1 MVLSVSKL
9 RLCSFALVLSLL
21 LSCVTGCGKDKKR
34 NFVMRT
40 FSTLG
45 SETDAAPYSQIIA
58 EYTKTH
64 KNVVINDTSTSRSGS
79 YKMEL
84 SLPSTYRGAGTPD
97 VIYYS
102 AVSDMSELAD
112 FFMTVDD
119 IRKDYP
125 KFASNVS
132 EAALNSAAASNGGRY
147 CIPVRGEWRGIVINA
162 AMFRRS
168 SLRIPEKWDDIV
180 RAALHFEKNK
190 KISLFAN
197 SLDDSGPLVEYMVRG
212 LGGTESLYSA
222 MKGTPDK
229 HWNTVLEAIR
239 VLDELNAFPN
249 MSKGSFDGLVSPSD
263 LKHTS
268 AGKHPSPVDLFN
280 SEKAAILL
288 MDNSMCGQIDVDI
301 DTSYIVLPEVGST
314 TPLPEITTAS
324 NSYPTHELSGPVYPP
339 MTANTLPSETT
350 TSATA
355 RRSPDPTQPGNL
367 RVPGNSKVSDSD
379 SPAGATEN
387 GLYVDFTEGFYIT
400 KKAYYDKTKRDDV
413 IEFVEFF
420 LKEDNVT
427 KLCNNYQAPSL
438 SKISKESR
446 DSLTNKS
453 NIYNGVIRSVETA
466 RSFIVST
473 QTQENS
479 FFWEHCSMAVACMS
493 KGILTKNE
501 ALGMIADTQMTIK
514 DIYNKR

>member
-1 MVLSVSKL
+1 MTVRKTKFLS
-9 RLCSFALVLSLL
+9 SLL
-21 LSCVTGCGKDKKR
+21 AISLLFSCLSGCGEGNKR
-34 NFVMRT
+34 HFVMRT

-45 SETDAAPYSQIIA
+45 SETDAGAYSEIIS
-58 EYTKTH
+58 EYTKSH
-64 KNVVINDTSTSRSGS
+64 KNVVINDTSTTRSGS

-84 SLPSTYRGAGTPD
+84 SLASTYRGAGTPD

-125 KFASNVS
+125 KFASSIS
-132 EAALNSAAASNGGRY
+132 EAAINSAAADNGGRY

-168 SLRIPEKWDDIV
+168 SLRIPEKWEDIV
-180 RAALHFEKNK
+180 RAAMHFEKNK

-197 SLDDSGPLVEYMVRG
+197 SLEESGPLIEYMVRG
-212 LGGTESLYSA
+212 LGGTESLSSA
-222 MKGTPDK
+222 MKGAPDK
-229 HWNTVLEAIR
+229 NWDRVLDAIGQ
-239 VLDELNAFPN
+239 LDELNAFPA
-249 MSKGSFDGLVSPSD
+249 MSRGAFDSLISPSD

-268 AGKHPSPVDLFN
+268 SRKQPSPVELFN

-288 MDNSMCGQIDVDI
+288 MDNSMCGQINADI
-301 DTSYIVLPEVGST
+301 DTGYIALPEVGSAFT
-314 TPLPEITTAS
+314 QAESTTAS
-324 NSYPTHELSGPVYPP
+324 HSYPTHALSGPVYPP

-350 TSATA
+350 TTTSGKQ
-355 RRSPDPTQPGNL
+355 RHSPDPMTTQKKEA
-367 RVPGNSKVSDSD
+367 KVSDSD
-379 SPAGATEN
+379 SPGGTNEN

-413 IEFVEFF
+413 LAFVEFF
-420 LKEDNVT
+420 LNEENAV
-427 KLCNNYQAPSL
+427 KLCNQYQAPAL
-438 SKISKESR
+438 SKISKKTQDR
-446 DSLTNKS
+446 LTNKS
-453 NIYNGVIRSVETA
+453 NIFNGVIKSVETA
-466 RSFIVST
+466 DSFIVST

-479 FFWEHCSMAVACMS
+479 FFWQHCSMAVACMS
-493 KGILTKNE
+493 KGILTKKE

-514 DIYNKR
+514 DIYGNR

>member
-180 RAALHFEKNK
+180 RAALHF
-190 KISLFAN
+190 
-197 SLDDSGPLVEYMVRG
+197 
-212 LGGTESLYSA
+212 SA